1 MHDSVFPIIL
11 AGGSGTR
18 LWPLSRKLYP
28 KQFIKLVEFGGTSLF
43 QNTLK
48 RAIEISGSKTDFRIV
63 TNESYKFHCI
73 TQGEEIGIP
82 VTEKNL
88 IVEPKAKN
96 TLAAIMLAIRS
107 LDDDHDLALV
117 LPSDHAIENARAFK
131 EAVFNA
137 VTTAKKSLV
146 TFGILPD
153 HPNTGYGYIHPTGPC
168 ETVPVAV
175 SEFKEKPD
183 FETAEKYVKEGYL
196 WNAGIFLFSKEVF
209 DNELEKADSAYFATF
224 AKYDT
229 VEEIFDNLPDLS
241 IDYGLLEKTKNVS
254 VLSADIGWTDLWSFD
269 ALEKYAREIPS
280 TDMIEISAKNNYA
293 YSDVPKKPVVFI
305 DCENLIAV
313 DTKDALLISKKGSS
327 QKVQEAVKILKER
340 LPSVTETHLTVY
352 RPWGSYSI
360 IDEGVGFKSKRL
372 TVLPGKRLSAQMH
385 YHRSE
390 HWVVVSGTAKVTV
403 GTEERILNK
412 GESTFIPAGTMH
424 RLENPG
430 RVTAHLIES
439 QIGDYLEEDD
449 IVRFED
455 DYKRK

>member
-1 MHDSVFPIIL
+1 MHESVFPIIL

-28 KQFIKLVEFGGTSLF
+28 KQFIKLAEFGGTSLF

-48 RAIEISGSKTDFRIV
+48 RAVEISGNKTNFRIV
-63 TNESYKFHCI
+63 TNSDYKFHCI

-82 VTEKNL
+82 VAEENL
-88 IVEPKAKN
+88 IIEPKAKN
-96 TLAAIMLAIRS
+96 TLAAIMLAVRS
-107 LDDDHDLALV
+107 LEKDDALALV
-117 LPSDHAIENARAFK
+117 LPSDHAIENGRAFK
-131 EAVFNA
+131 EAVETA
-137 VTTAKKSLV
+137 VPTAKKSLV

-153 HPNTGYGYIHPTGPC
+153 HPNTGYGYICPSSDCKESPAQ
-168 ETVPVAV
+168 VL
-175 SEFKEKPD
+175 EFKEKPD
-183 FETAEKYVKEGYL
+183 LQTAEKYVKDGYL
-196 WNAGIFLFSKEVF
+196 WNAGIFLFSKQTF
-209 DNELEKADSAYFATF
+209 DSELEKADPAYFATF

-254 VLSADIGWTDLWSFD
+254 VLSSDIGWTDLGSFD

-280 TDMIEISAKNNYA
+280 TSMVEISASDNYA
-293 YSDVPKKPVVFI
+293 FSDVPSKPIVFI
-305 DCENLIAV
+305 DCESLIAI

-327 QKVQEAVKILKER
+327 QKVQQAVKILKEKI
-340 LPSVTETHLTVY
+340 PEVTESHLTVY
-352 RPWGSYSI
+352 RPWGSYTI
-360 IDEGVGFKSKRL
+360 IDEGTGFKSKRL

-403 GTEERILNK
+403 GDEVRILQK

-430 RVTAHLIES
+430 KVTAHLIES
-439 QIGDYLEEDD
+439 QIGDYLGEDD